1 MLNKDIK
8 PYKFILA
15 FYDENDICFDEDIFE
30 PKDFDYW
37 YSSYKDYNENPP
49 ISGDHIRIF
58 ALIKETN
65 QSILIFE

>member
-15 FYDENDICFDEDIFE
+15 FYDENDIYFDETIFE
-30 PKDFDYW
+30 PNDFDYC
-37 YSSYKDYNENPP
+37 YNLYKDYNKNPP
-49 ISGDHIRIF
+49 ISRDHIRIF
-58 ALIKETN
+58 AFIKETN

>member
-1 MLNKDIK
+1 MNITNQEMMIDLYNIT
-8 PYKFILA
+8 LENA
-15 FYDENDICFDEDIFE
+15 FDIFE
-30 PKDFDYW
+30 PKDFDHW
-37 YSSYKDYNENPP
+37 YSSYKDYNKNPP